1 MYREVVYFLA
11 RARDES
17 VMPSKEHDAYIWATR
32 DEALKL
38 ITRGEARVVFLKALR
53 KIQEI
58 EKSLANY
65 RHALDRVE
73 RIRRKVVVACP
84 IPSGVIRRAKQ
95 RYIVHKQRRL
105 DEIHIKA

>member
-1 MYREVVYFLA
+1 VVYFLA
-11 RARDES
+11 RARDKS
-17 VMPSKEHDAYIWATR
+17 VTLSKEHDAYIWATR

-38 ITRGEARVVFLKALR
+38 ITRDETRVVFLKALR

-73 RIRRKVVVACP
+73 RIPREVVTAYPNQVA
-84 IPSGVIRRAKQ
+84 
-95 RYIVHKQRRL
+95 
-105 DEIHIKA
+105 